1 MLTCLVRRLVVDS
14 GTFVSG
20 ILTCTHILS
29 VLRMSLLVMVTMRR
43 RRSVRTIHVT
53 CLSGS
58 SLELTDGTWRK
69 RVVCGVMMGVLSV
82 NKRVMSVVVLVMR
95 RSKGWWRVDV
105 NDSSMALR
113 RRVDRVVMLLVML
126 IMLRG
131 LAIRRVGVGL
141 ILVLVMERRRLVV
154 VGRHFSRTQRHGL
167 RGRRI
172 AHVLLGHSCLELSDV
187 GSQGRVLLL
196 NNVEVVLGG
205 PIPLDVLL
213 QLVYVLLLTQTES
226 TLSGTVL
233 GGALRVRE
241 LALISSLLGGCSSL
255 GVGVGGIS
263 MGVG

>member
-1 MLTCLVRRLVVDS
+1 
-14 GTFVSG
+14 
-20 ILTCTHILS
+20 
-29 VLRMSLLVMVTMRR
+29 
-43 RRSVRTIHVT
+43 
-53 CLSGS
+53 
-58 SLELTDGTWRK
+58 
-69 RVVCGVMMGVLSV
+69 
-82 NKRVMSVVVLVMR
+82 MR

-126 IMLRG
+126 VMLRG
-131 LAIRRVGVGL
+131 LAIRRVRVGL
-141 ILVLVMERRRLVV
+141 VLVLVMERRRLVV
-154 VGRHFSRTQRHGL
+154 VGRHFGRTQRHGL